1 MTRMLLAP
9 LLVMLLA
16 TPVLSAPKRVAIS
29 IDNLRFS
36 PATVEVAVGDTIV
49 WTNNDDREHTVTA
62 DTGAFN
68 SGRIKPGRT
77 YTWTADKPGKH
88 AYGSDPFPR
97 ARGTVIVGRP

>member
-1 MTRMLLAP
+1 MLLAP
-9 LLVMLLA
+9 LLVTLLA
-16 TPVLSAPKRVAIS
+16 TPVLSAPKRVAVS

-36 PATVEVAVGDTIV
+36 PAAIEVEVGDTIV

-77 YTWTADKPGKH
+77 YTWTVDKPGKH

-97 ARGTVIVGRP
+97 ARGTVTVKGK